1 VSLTAIID
9 YGMCNLDSVARAIE
23 ECGGTAR
30 VTHDESDVRAASHV
44 VLPGVGSYADA
55 MRNIRDRSLD
65 QILAEHVFE
74 REVPFLGICLGM
86 QLLSSLGSEGGRT
99 NGLGVIPGEV
109 VKFEPTD
116 ADRRIPHVGWNEVEV
131 DRESPLFEG
140 MTSGRD
146 FYFVH
151 SYHFRCANSAHI
163 LARTPYAG
171 GFVSAISSGV
181 TFAVQFHPE
190 KSQRAGFQLL
200 RNFLKM

>member
-1 VSLTAIID
+1 MSFTAIID

-30 VTHDESDVRAASHV
+30 VTQDESDLRTASHV

-65 QILAEHVFE
+65 RILVEHVFD
-74 REVPFLGICLGM
+74 RGIPFLGICLGM
-86 QLLSSLGSEGGRT
+86 QLLSSLGWEGGRT
-99 NGLGVIPGEV
+99 DGLGAIPGEV
-109 VKFEPTD
+109 VKIEPTE
-116 ADRRIPHVGWNEVEV
+116 ADRRVPHVGWNAVEFS
-131 DRESPLFEG
+131 RESPLFDG
-140 MTSGRD
+140 IASGRD

-151 SYHFRCANSAHI
+151 SYHFRCTKPEHI
-163 LARTPYAG
+163 LAKTPYAG
-171 GFVSAISSGV
+171 GFVSALSSGM

-190 KSQRAGFQLL
+190 KSQRVGFQLL